1 MYPTTPPYNSASTAC
16 GLRGEYIG
24 KEDPRDRASSMRPK
38 GITTH
43 AACRPESEWW
53 GCSESTHAL
62 ACNSS
67 HMLYSKLSAL
77 IGSPV

>member
-1 MYPTTPPYNSASTAC
+1 MHPTIPPYNSASTAC

-24 KEDPRDRASSMRPK
+24 KEDLRDRAPSMRPK
-38 GITTH
+38 GVTFQDGY
-43 AACRPESEWW
+43 RPESVWW

-67 HMLYSKLSAL
+67 RMLYSKLSAL